1 MPRTAANLMWADALA
16 IVARAD
22 RLHREFFRPAPS
34 GWEPPVDLLETADE
48 LILVAALPG
57 VRATDVELVI
67 AGGELAIVGTRRLPA
82 LPGRTRIHRM
92 ELPHGHF
99 ELGGRLTVNIIS
111 SDMPGRTRIHR
122 MELPHGHFERRIALP
137 PGAYDLSRRE
147 LVDGCLTVVLRKMA

>member
-22 RLHREFFRPAPS
+22 RLHREFFRPAQS

-57 VRATDVELVI
+57 VRAADVDLVI
-67 AGGELAIVGTRRLPA
+67 SGGELAIVGVRRLPV
-82 LPGRTRIHRM
+82 L
-92 ELPHGHF
+92 
-99 ELGGRLTVNIIS
+99 
-111 SDMPGRTRIHR
+111 PGRTRIHR

-137 PGAYDLSRRE
+137 PGAYELARRD
-147 LVDGCLTVVLRKMA
+147 LVDGCLTIVLRKAA

>member
-48 LILVAALPG
+48 LILGAALPG

-67 AGGELAIVGTRRLPA
+67 AGGELP
-82 LPGRTRIHRM
+82 
-92 ELPHGHF
+92 
-99 ELGGRLTVNIIS
+99 S
-111 SDMPGRTRIHR
+111 S
-122 MELPHGHFERRIALP
+122 A
-137 PGAYDLSRRE
+137 PGAFPPYRAAQGSIAWSCPMAISNAASRCRPAPMSCH
-147 LVDGCLTVVLRKMA
+147 GGSSWTAA

>member
-22 RLHREFFRPAPS
+22 RLHREFFRPAQS

-57 VRATDVELVI
+57 VRAADVDLVI
-67 AGGELAIVGTRRLPA
+67 SGGELAIVGMRRLPV
-82 LPGRTRIHRM
+82 L
-92 ELPHGHF
+92 
-99 ELGGRLTVNIIS
+99 
-111 SDMPGRTRIHR
+111 PGRTRIHR

-137 PGAYDLSRRE
+137 PGAYELARRD
-147 LVDGCLTVVLRKMA
+147 LVDGCLTIVLRKVA